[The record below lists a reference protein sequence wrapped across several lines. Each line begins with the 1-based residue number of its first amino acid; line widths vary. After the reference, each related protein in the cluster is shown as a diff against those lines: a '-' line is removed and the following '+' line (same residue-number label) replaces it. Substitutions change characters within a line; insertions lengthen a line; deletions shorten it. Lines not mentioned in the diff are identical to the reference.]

1 VETNRQ
7 GTTLYSG
14 ILVLVATVVVIQ
26 LWLITSALDALL
38 RREMSLLLPFAIASL
53 VLFLVNAGL
62 LWFVMDFDHRLQR
75 MQRGDQGKD

>member
-1 VETNRQ
+1 MESNRQ

-26 LWLITSALDALL
+26 LWLVSAALDALQ
-38 RREMSLLLPFAIASL
+38 SHQTPLLIPFAIASL

-62 LWFVMDFDHRLQR
+62 LWFVFDFDGRIRKIRSERH
-75 MQRGDQGKD
+75 DK